1 VAQVLRAATEESR
14 ERKIALF
21 WTLVHAK
28 TTGQPITQDE
38 IVARLMIDDLS
49 STGKIPRRKRAYDGN
64 DNATR
69 QKFERDKAAIRD
81 LGFDITT
88 VKTLDG
94 VDAYEIDPAS
104 VFAPPLG
111 LTDDER
117 ALVSWAVSLLG
128 IGTSGVARLFVD
140 GPATGGVVFSPTL
153 LPLTRA
159 IATQRVVRFQYR
171 KDNDKVRLREIAALG
186 ITLWRGAPYVV
197 GVELATETMKG
208 FRVSRIE
215 STPVVT
221 RDVFDVTDALREQAR
236 TWEPRSVHERDGV
249 EARFLTSREFATVL
263 SADFDAEIA
272 PRDDTTVEVRISFV
286 DSSAARRALLSFG
299 PNVRELRP
307 KSLRDD
313 VVTWL
318 KGVGTRKAPNGSSD
332 FAELAPA
339 RADILTQTLQLIAAV
354 YEEPTAVRASVLAA
368 KCDLDLALVRS
379 IMSRLMALQYLRDTT
394 DYLVHIEPGDDLD
407 DDEPVDPLYVRS
419 ASYDDGQQLSPLTWR
434 DTFELLVALKE
445 ASRVYPGRVLEGLV
459 AKIEN
464 VVHANVRVA
473 DVEPAFLSKIRDAID
488 HHEQVKIDYWSAARD
503 EVTTRWVEPR
513 AMASRNGR
521 WYFRAWCATREQWLT
536 FRVDRI
542 VVIHAASPV
551 TNERSADP
559 VIDWADQP
567 GEEGYD
573 VTVSLDPSLRWLF
586 EPLPT
591 SQWAPFTGTDE
602 VVRFR
607 VRDDRFLEQLM
618 VEAGPAAAVLSAGRE
633 KAGRSLA
640 RRMIELL

>member
-1 VAQVLRAATEESR
+1 MAQVLRAATEESR
-14 ERKIALF
+14 DRKISLF

-28 TTGQPITQDE
+28 TSGQPITQDE

-49 STGKIPRRKRAYDGN
+49 SEGKIPRRKRAYDGN

-81 LGFDITT
+81 LGFEITT
-88 VKTLDG
+88 VKTPEG

-111 LTDDER
+111 LSDEER
-117 ALVSWAVSLLG
+117 AVVSWAVSLLG

-140 GPATGGVVFSPTL
+140 GPATGGVVFSPAL

-171 KDNDKVRLREIAALG
+171 KDNDKVRSREIAALG

-208 FRVSRIE
+208 FRISRIE

-236 TWEPRSVHERDGV
+236 TWEPRSLHDRDAV
-249 EARFLTSREFATVL
+249 EARFQTSREFATVI
-263 SADFDAEIA
+263 STDFDAEVT
-272 PRDDTTVEVRISFV
+272 PHDDTTVEVRLSFV
-286 DSSAARRALLSFG
+286 DMSAARRALLSFG
-299 PNVRELRP
+299 PNVRNLRP
-307 KSLRDD
+307 KSLRDE
-313 VVTWL
+313 VLRWL
-318 KGVGTRKAPNGSSD
+318 KGVGTRKVSQVPADVADAS
-332 FAELAPA
+332 PA

-354 YEEPTAVRASVLAA
+354 YEEPAAVRASVLAA
-368 KCDLDLALVRS
+368 KCDLDLELVRS

-445 ASRVYPGRVLEGLV
+445 ASRVYPGKVLEGLV

-464 VVHANVRVA
+464 VVHANVRVV
-473 DVEPAFLSKIRDAID
+473 DVEPASLSKIRDAID
-488 HHEQVKIDYWSAARD
+488 QHEQIKIDYWSVQREEA
-503 EVTTRWVEPR
+503 TTRWVEPR

-521 WYFRAWCATREQWLT
+521 WYFRAWCTTREQWLT

-542 VVIHAASPV
+542 VVIHAASPAPEV
-551 TNERSADP
+551 RRVDD

-567 GEEGYD
+567 WEEGYD
-573 VTVSLDPSLRWLF
+573 VTVVLDPSLRWLF

-591 SQWAPFTGTDE
+591 SQWAPFSGTDE

-607 VRDDRFLEQLM
+607 VRDDSFLEQLM
-618 VEAGPAAAVLSAGRE
+618 VEAGPGAVVVSSGHE

-640 RRMIELL
+640 RRMAELL